1 MYNNVSLELP
11 GIADVRYFQLFRQK
25 LPPYQVL
32 EIGVQKKVC
41 LELISRSDHPLPPL
55 LKYEFLIGSCVNQI
69 AISESTR
76 IGSGG
81 TVMWIL
87 THKVNTFKNSNNN
100 SKISTTIKWTSSL
113 VQQLQNRG
121 CVSGPNGRFCDESV
135 SLCTNDANLEY
146 RAT

>member
-41 LELISRSDHPLPPL
+41 LELISRSDH
-55 LKYEFLIGSCVNQI
+55 LKYEFLIGSSVNQI

-81 TVMWIL
+81 TVM
-87 THKVNTFKNSNNN
+87 
-100 SKISTTIKWTSSL
+100 
-113 VQQLQNRG
+113 
-121 CVSGPNGRFCDESV
+121 
-135 SLCTNDANLEY
+135 
-146 RAT
+146 